1 MTSNKWNF
9 EYRVLAAFSV
19 VILWGIPGC
28 GGSAGLKT
36 HAVNGQV
43 QIAGGDVKDLAGHS
57 LEAALDT
64 DLTVRASGQIQEDG
78 SFSLETLQAGVL
90 HSGAVEGAY
99 RVRIV
104 LSDDDPEARRRAAQ
118 ALHPRFLQFD
128 SSGLSIQVP
137 NNDPVAVVVSRQ

>member
-1 MTSNKWNF
+1 MTSNKGNF
-9 EYRVLAAFSV
+9 DDWVLTAFAI

-28 GGSAGLKT
+28 GGSAGPKT

-43 QIAGGDVKDLAGHS
+43 QLAGGDVKDLAGHS
-57 LEAALDT
+57 LEAALGT

-137 NNDPVAVVVSRQ
+137 NNDPVTVVLSRQ